1 MLSTLSGSIP
11 LTAER
16 PLRSRAN
23 APLAPH
29 PHRSHR
35 LLSDRRRLQWR
46 RRCRHDDHHRGHH
59 HHGHDHDDGADHNH
73 LVDHHASRLDHR
85 HHVPG
90 RFASPLN
97 GLEAEDDILVD
108 RRAIAI
114 KIDNHPVARPQS
126 GLQAADAII
135 ELLVEGGFTRFIA
148 LFHDNDTDYLGPV
161 RSLRATDSTLVTA
174 IGAPLVISGG
184 QTWIQNLAASRGVGL
199 IGETTTSGLYRI
211 SARTAP
217 HNLYGDTTALQETS
231 DQRGYSNDPPLGLY
245 KVDTWRIPDAVAT
258 NVSLDWADGDVV
270 SWTYDEVG
278 QTYLRETNGR
288 NHNTVDRDGNLTQVH
303 AEVLVIL
310 TGEEYIAYPP
320 AGVAGSGVPAT
331 ETVGSGDAY
340 VFARGRMWQG
350 TWERDTINDPFTLLN
365 ADGTEAVVPAGFP
378 WVSIFPNDR
387 LITIS

>member
-1 MLSTLSGSIP
+1 MHSLRHTLAA
-11 LTAER
+11 LTAFS
-16 PLRSRAN
+16 LIAAACSGGG
-23 APLAPH
+23 
-29 PHRSHR
+29 
-35 LLSDRRRLQWR
+35 D
-46 RRCRHDDHHRGHH
+46 
-59 HHGHDHDDGADHNH
+59 ADTTTTTAATTTAATTTTTPPTTTTSSTTT
-73 LVDHHASRLDHR
+73 LPDSTTVTTFPPD
-85 HHVPG
+85 
-90 RFASPLN
+90 FASPLN
-97 GLEAEDDILVD
+97 GLAAEDDILVD

-148 LFHDNDTDYLGPV
+148 LFHDNDTDYIGPV

-211 SARTAP
+211 GTRTAP
-217 HNLYGDTTALQETS
+217 HNLYGDTAALQETS
-231 DQRGYSNDPPLGLY
+231 DLRGYNNDPPVGLY

-258 NVSLDWADGDVV
+258 EISLDWADGDVV

-288 NHNTVDRDGNLTQVH
+288 NHNTVDRDGTLTQVH

-310 TGEEYIAYPP
+310 TGEEYTAYPP

-378 WVSIFPNDR
+378 WVSIFPQER
-387 LITIS
+387 SISIS